1 MPGIGLRTGSVLPD
15 SQVASDATEGGV
27 TAMQEN
33 GDRGDRREQMV
44 LRLVEA
50 AGVVI
55 DRAGYAGATT
65 PEILRQAGVSR
76 GGFYHHFEGKEQ
88 LGDAI
93 LDRQHE
99 FFQKVSEQAA
109 SGPAP
114 KVWLQALIDVSHLY
128 TAGILEDPV
137 LRAAVRLSIEPG
149 PYQTAESYAGP
160 LGAVTAVLESAR
172 AADELQDHVTPEE
185 ASRTLV
191 GCYSGVQLLALALDE
206 RDALH
211 QQVSAMWA
219 LIMPGLA
226 RPAVLTRLRLSAP
239 PADTARPR

>member
-1 MPGIGLRTGSVLPD
+1 MREHGES
-15 SQVASDATEGGV
+15 
-27 TAMQEN
+27 
-33 GDRGDRREQMV
+33 GDRGEHTAR
-44 LRLVEA
+44 RLVEA

-55 DRAGYAGATT
+55 DRTGYAGASTS
-65 PEILRQAGVSR
+65 EILRRAGVSR
-76 GGFYHHFEGKEQ
+76 GALHHHFEGKEQ
-88 LGDAI
+88 LGNAI
-93 LDRQHE
+93 LDRQHA
-99 FFQKVSEQAA
+99 FFRQISEQAHA
-109 SGPAP
+109 GPAP
-114 KVWLQALIDVSHLY
+114 RVWLQALIDVSHLY

-149 PYQTAESYAGP
+149 PYLTAESYAGP

-185 ASRTLV
+185 ASRTIV

-211 QQVSAMWA
+211 QQVSALWA

-239 PADTARPR
+239 PADTARQR

>member
-1 MPGIGLRTGSVLPD
+1 MPETGLRSGSALPGAR
-15 SQVASDATEGGV
+15 VASDTTEGGV

-33 GDRGDRREQMV
+33 GDHGDRREQTAQ
-44 LRLVEA
+44 RLVEA

-55 DRAGYAGATT
+55 DRAGYAGAST

-76 GGFYHHFEGKEQ
+76 SALYHHFEGKKQ

-99 FFQKVSEQAA
+99 FFQKISEQAA
-109 SGPAP
+109 AGPAP
-114 KVWLQALIDVSHLY
+114 QFWLQALIDISHLY
-128 TAGILEDPV
+128 TAGILEDPI

-149 PYQTAESYAGP
+149 PYLTAESYASP
-160 LGAVTAVLESAR
+160 LGAVTALLESAR

-219 LIMPGLA
+219 LLMPGLA
-226 RPAVLTRLRLSAP
+226 RPAVLARLRLSAP
-239 PADTARPR
+239 PAGTARRQ

>member
-1 MPGIGLRTGSVLPD
+1 
-15 SQVASDATEGGV
+15 
-27 TAMQEN
+27 MQ
-33 GDRGDRREQMV
+33 DRGERTVERI
-44 LRLVEA
+44 VEA
-50 AGVVI
+50 AGIVI
-55 DRAGYAGATT
+55 DEKGYAGATT
-65 PEILRQAGVSR
+65 PEIQRLAGVSR
-76 GGFYHHFEGKEQ
+76 GGFYHHFTSKEQ
-88 LGDAI
+88 LGDAV
-93 LDRQHE
+93 LDRQHA
-99 FFQKVSEQAA
+99 FFAKVAEQTA
-109 SGPAP
+109 SGGAAR
-114 KVWLQALIDVSHLY
+114 KLWLQTLIDISHLY
-128 TAGILEDPV
+128 TASILEDPV

-149 PYQTAESYAGP
+149 PYQTAESYASP
-160 LGAVTAVLESAR
+160 LGAVTAVLETAR

-239 PADTARPR
+239 PADTVPPR

>member
-1 MPGIGLRTGSVLPD
+1 
-15 SQVASDATEGGV
+15 
-27 TAMQEN
+27 
-33 GDRGDRREQMV
+33 MV
-44 LRLVEA
+44 RRLVEA
-50 AGVVI
+50 AGIVI
-55 DRAGYAGATT
+55 DRAGYAAAST
-65 PEILRQAGVSR
+65 PEILREAGVSR
-76 GGFYHHFEGKEQ
+76 GALYHHFQRKEQ

-93 LDRQHE
+93 LDRQRA
-99 FFQKVSEQAA
+99 FFAGVAAQAA

-114 KVWLQALIDVSHLY
+114 AFWLQALVDISHHY
-128 TAGILEDPV
+128 TASILDDPV

-149 PYQTAESYAGP
+149 PYQTAESYAAP

-211 QQVSAMWA
+211 QQVSAMWSLA
-219 LIMPGLA
+219 MPGLA
-226 RPAVLTRLRLSAP
+226 RPAVLSRLRLSAP
-239 PADTARPR
+239 PADTAQRR